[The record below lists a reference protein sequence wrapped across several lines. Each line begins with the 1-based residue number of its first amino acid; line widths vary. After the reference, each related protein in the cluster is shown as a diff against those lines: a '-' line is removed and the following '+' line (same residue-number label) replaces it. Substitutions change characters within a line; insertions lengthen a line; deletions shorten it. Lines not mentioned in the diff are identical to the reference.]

1 MITLLKICQ
10 ISEIKLN
17 AGILLTIRIKVK
29 QSEPIKPFSVVS
41 HLLVP
46 ELPQKARN
54 LYSLPSYLILMTKIL
69 ELWEQA
75 MCQLVLCIIIFK
87 KRKKIAKR
95 QLKLCPFK

>member
-1 MITLLKICQ
+1 MTLLKTCQ

-29 QSEPIKPFSVVS
+29 QSEPVKAFSVVGY
-41 HLLVP
+41 LLVP

-54 LYSLPSYLILMTKIL
+54 LYSLPSYLIIMTKIL

-75 MCQLVLCIIIFK
+75 ICQLVLCVIIFK
-87 KRKKIAKR
+87 KRKKRAKR

>member
-1 MITLLKICQ
+1 MTLLKTCQ

-29 QSEPIKPFSVVS
+29 QSEPIKPSY
-41 HLLVP
+41 LLVP

-54 LYSLPSYLILMTKIL
+54 LYSLPGYLILMIKIL

-75 MCQLVLCIIIFK
+75 ICQLVLCVIIFK
-87 KRKKIAKR
+87 KQKKIAKR

>member
-1 MITLLKICQ
+1 MTLLKTCQ

-29 QSEPIKPFSVVS
+29 QSESIKPSY
-41 HLLVP
+41 LLVP

-54 LYSLPSYLILMTKIL
+54 LYSLPSYLILMIKIL

-75 MCQLVLCIIIFK
+75 ICQLVLCVIIFK
-87 KRKKIAKR
+87 KQKKIAKR